1 MLNKVTKRI
10 VGWGIAVVVAA
21 ATPIIARWEG
31 KSNVA
36 YKDIAGVWTVC
47 YGETRR
53 KYAYE
58 GARYT
63 DRQCLDMLTESIIL
77 HYQEMRRC
85 VHAPQSL
92 WETVATLS
100 MFYHFGGTKMCPSTF
115 VRMINAGNPP
125 EAYCPQIL
133 RWNNAVVNGVMQPV
147 RGLTLRKQDE
157 YNLCMGNSP
166 WLVNPTTLFS
176 FTVE

>member
-1 MLNKVTKRI
+1 MSPFVKRI
-10 VGWGIAVVVAA
+10 VGWGLAAIVAA
-21 ATPIIARWEG
+21 SAPIIARWEG
-31 KSNVA
+31 KRNETYRDV
-36 YKDIAGVWTVC
+36 AGVLTVC
-47 YGETRR
+47 YGETRP
-53 KYAYE
+53 KYAYI

-63 DRQCLDMLTESIIL
+63 DSQCLDILTESIIL

-115 VRMINAGNPP
+115 VRMINAGEPP

-133 RWNNAVVNGVMQPV
+133 RWNNALVNGVMQPV
-147 RGLTLRKQDE
+147 KGLTLRKQDE
-157 YNLCMGNSP
+157 YALCMGNSP
-166 WLVNPTTLFS
+166 WLVKPTTLLNFS
-176 FTVE
+176 IN